1 MNNKD
6 KKQLKGMASLMP
18 SVVQIGKDGLS
29 DAVIDSARAAI
40 TARELIKAHVLNNA
54 NLPTKETMEDLAD
67 MLGAELIQVIGHYGV
82 LFKKKDKK
90 SHYEIIKDYDVRL
103 CEQYKQGLRPEETHR
118 RQGRVQHHFPC
129 YGKIELSAYGTP
141 GPGTGGSPE
150 PG

>member
-1 MNNKD
+1 MNNKG

-67 MLGAELIQVIGHYGV
+67 MLGANGYA
-82 LFKKKDKK
+82 
-90 SHYEIIKDYDVRL
+90 
-103 CEQYKQGLRPEETHR
+103 HR
-118 RQGRVQHHFPC
+118 A
-129 YGKIELSAYGTP
+129 ISTSAAARRSAATA
-141 GPGTGGSPE
+141 S
-150 PG
+150 

>member
-29 DAVIDSARAAI
+29 DAVIARAAI

-90 SHYEIIKDYDVRL
+90 SHYEFIKD
-103 CEQYKQGLRPEETHR
+103 
-118 RQGRVQHHFPC
+118 
-129 YGKIELSAYGTP
+129 
-141 GPGTGGSPE
+141 
-150 PG
+150 

>member
-54 NLPTKETMEDLAD
+54 NLPTKEPWKIWPTCSAPNSSRSS
-67 MLGAELIQVIGHYGV
+67 ATTASYSRRKIRNLITN
-82 LFKKKDKK
+82 LLKT
-90 SHYEIIKDYDVRL
+90 R
-103 CEQYKQGLRPEETHR
+103 T
-118 RQGRVQHHFPC
+118 
-129 YGKIELSAYGTP
+129 
-141 GPGTGGSPE
+141 
-150 PG
+150 

>member
-1 MNNKD
+1 M
-6 KKQLKGMASLMP
+6 KKI
-18 SVVQIGKDGLS
+18 SVLIPCYNEEENVGPIS

-90 SHYEIIKDYDVRL
+90 SHYEFIKD
-103 CEQYKQGLRPEETHR
+103 
-118 RQGRVQHHFPC
+118 
-129 YGKIELSAYGTP
+129 
-141 GPGTGGSPE
+141 
-150 PG
+150 

>member
-29 DAVIDSARAAI
+29 DSARAAI

-90 SHYEIIKDYDVRL
+90 SHFEFIKD
-103 CEQYKQGLRPEETHR
+103 
-118 RQGRVQHHFPC
+118 
-129 YGKIELSAYGTP
+129 
-141 GPGTGGSPE
+141 
-150 PG
+150 